1 MIENY
6 SELDTIAYDLYYN
19 NQENGITTV
28 YKRYFIKNKDI
39 FKNYYEQ
46 AKIILR
52 KRKLEKLN
60 EKTKKTM

>member
-1 MIENY
+1 MTENY

-28 YKRYFIKNKDI
+28 YKKYFIKNKDI

-52 KRKLEKLN
+52 KRKLKRLN